1 MGLPDISGDVS
12 TIVMRMTS
20 DLSREAAKMTN
31 ESVKQM
37 LIFLINR
44 AREQSDKAGEKSLK
58 KLLQSND
65 EIKLFDLDKKHLK
78 EFSDK
83 CKKYKVSYTVIEEQG
98 RYSVFY
104 KQSEE
109 VRVKNI
115 IENLIKEEL
124 SPVPLTIEKVEP
136 QSELSI
142 QTPPFDIVGESSIR
156 VHNAV
161 LDLSIDSQ
169 RELVELEGI
178 SVKEILEDQQQENKI
193 IIPKEIGQS
202 KLPYEIEGEA
212 EISVENAVLDV
223 NVSYQRDLAEKQGIN
238 VSEIVGD
245 PSNRP
250 EDEERYQK
258 AVQLAKEAGEITI
271 PSLQNELTIGYSE
284 ARRLVDRMEAEGLLS
299 VYEGTKAQQYIG
311 DQQKTAEMQQSIV
324 EVPEPQSAVLESTPR
339 THIIQQDLQEKTQE
353 QKYERLEGSK
363 IRVPS
368 ITLDMK
374 IAEHRQLAESYGIKV
389 NEIDFKRETSDLVIE
404 KAEVRGRESLV
415 EKLGFASNEQDDNRS
430 AMIHGFFQNVNTRL
444 GLDEKRQQIR
454 PLIEAQK
461 QAPPVKN
468 KNKERGG
475 R

>member
-1 MGLPDISGDVS
+1 MSDIGGDVS

-20 DLSREAAKMTN
+20 ELSREAAKMTN

-37 LIFLINR
+37 LIFLINK
-44 AREQSDKAGEKSLK
+44 AREQGDQAGEKSLK

-83 CKKYKVSYTVIEEQG
+83 CKKYKVSYTVIEDQG

-124 SPVPLTIEKVEP
+124 SPVPLTMEKVEP
-136 QSELSI
+136 RLELSV
-142 QTPPFDIVGESSIR
+142 QVQPFDIVDESSIR

-161 LDLSIDSQ
+161 LDLSIDFQ
-169 RELVELEGI
+169 RELAEREGIVVNEIVGDRKQEKNIEFSDVKAQSKVFYEVEGEGEI
-178 SVKEILEDQQQENKI
+178 SVK
-193 IIPKEIGQS
+193 
-202 KLPYEIEGEA
+202 
-212 EISVENAVLDV
+212 NAVLDV
-223 NVSYQRDLAEKQGIN
+223 NVSYQRELVEKQGIN

-245 PSNRP
+245 FSNRP
-250 EDEERYQK
+250 GDEERYQK
-258 AVQLAKEAGEITI
+258 AVQFAKEAGEITI

-299 VYEGTKAQQYIG
+299 IYEGTKAQQYIG
-311 DQQKTAEMQQSIV
+311 DQQKTAEMQQPIV
-324 EVPEPQSAVLESTPR
+324 EVPEPQSDVLESTPR
-339 THIIQQDLQEKTQE
+339 IHVVQQDLQEKTQE
-353 QKYERLEGSK
+353 QKYERIEGSK
-363 IRVPS
+363 IRVSS

-415 EKLGFASNEQDDNRS
+415 EKLGVAPNERDDNRS
-430 AMIHGFFQNVNTRL
+430 AMIQGFFQNVNTRL